1 MHAPPCNF
9 ISTVIIHVI
18 LTFMLWKLGIIE
30 RFQDFC
36 SSSVSHGKNCETSTL
51 KEGPAKT

>member
-1 MHAPPCNF
+1 MLAPPCNF

-36 SSSVSHGKNCETSTL
+36 SSLVSHGKNCETSTL